1 MFPNWRSFRVGQ
13 TSFHSEPL
21 EDESFSLTR
30 SSAYNGSVRWWR
42 WRLGIPSL
50 SQTAGSTTVCAVLV
64 TFFSLLPR
72 IVRSPGTTAY
82 STCPSFFRDCLACRS
97 WNGLSENCVKRPSS
111 SRLRCSQR
119 RLGCGCRVSEQTTFA
134 AGGIF
139 GYQVWGRTAV
149 AVPRFL
155 SLILFFV
162 ELVLRS
168 FRPFN
173 NFFRRK
179 VYMLWVCSFRL
190 PELRWQICRSQR
202 WWRPRFEPWWYN
214 QSYSFASLR
223 VTSCSL
229 LQYFIHIIHVP
240 HFLLHYSLFPTHW
253 LILGD
258 KCFT

>member
-13 TSFHSEPL
+13 SSFHSEPL

-149 AVPRFL
+149 AVPRFF
-155 SLILFFV
+155 SPILFFV
-162 ELVLRS
+162 EWVLRS

-173 NFFRRK
+173 NFWEGKYICSEFAVFVCLSCGDRYVAVNVDDARGLSRDGTTK
-179 VYMLWVCSFRL
+179 AIVSHRCELLRVPYFNTSSTYLTSCFTIVCSQ
-190 PELRWQICRSQR
+190 PID
-202 WWRPRFEPWWYN
+202 
-214 QSYSFASLR
+214 
-223 VTSCSL
+223 
-229 LQYFIHIIHVP
+229 
-240 HFLLHYSLFPTHW
+240 LF
-253 LILGD
+253 
-258 KCFT
+258 